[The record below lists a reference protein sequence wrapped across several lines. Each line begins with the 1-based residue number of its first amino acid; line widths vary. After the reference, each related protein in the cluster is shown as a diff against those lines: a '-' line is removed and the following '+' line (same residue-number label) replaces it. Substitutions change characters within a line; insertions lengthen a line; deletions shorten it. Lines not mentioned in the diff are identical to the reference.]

1 MATIEL
7 SCRILDPF
15 YSAPNTPYVDKITVV
30 PLFLT
35 ETIVLP
41 MHKFIAS
48 EAVGVMLTGQERE
61 AETAGRQVVHY
72 AQGIVKESGIAVC
85 RKVCAVRRNT
95 IALLA
100 STMSDVNGRFL
111 LEWRGYAGKVVILI
125 FDDTADA
132 LDYNCKVFD
141 LVESVY

>member
-1 MATIEL
+1 MAAIEI
-7 SCRILDPF
+7 SCALLAPF
-15 YSAPNTPYVDKITVV
+15 YSAPDIPYVDKITVV

-35 ETIVLP
+35 ENLVLP
-41 MHKFIAS
+41 MGGFIAS
-48 EAVGVMLTGQERE
+48 EVAGVMALGQERE
-61 AETAGRQVVHY
+61 AESVGRQVVHY

-85 RKVCAVRRNT
+85 RKVCAVRRDT
-95 IALLA
+95 IALLS